1 MFFGNQL
8 INNYFVCK
16 AWMPLPEPS
25 IGHDAM
31 PLGHAEHVEAFGEH
45 VQKVLQPECLPGV
58 VMSGCTVSN

>member
-1 MFFGNQL
+1 
-8 INNYFVCK
+8 
-16 AWMPLPEPS
+16 MPLPETS